1 MYITSSNYNTSIS
14 FCINKPLLLNGLCDA
29 KMCVNPFPL
38 PANLPPEFEQLFD
51 VFVPIWCIFF
61 SLPWMLLRHHS
72 RVCVY
77 VTVHV
82 AIYTLCTCIYM
93 YIISVYVCAL
103 TDKYSVR
110 STHWAWA
117 RDIVMVV
124 CLHVHMHTCMFP
136 DMLATTCIKIPPAL
150 PCRVVDFK

>member
-1 MYITSSNYNTSIS
+1 MYITSNNYNTSIS
-14 FCINKPLLLNGLCDA
+14 FCINKPLFWNGLCDA

-77 VTVHV
+77 MCIYV
-82 AIYTLCTCIYM
+82 AVYTLCTCTYM
-93 YIISVYVCAL
+93 YICLCVCSNGQIQCSEHIL
-103 TDKYSVR
+103 GVGVR
-110 STHWAWA
+110 CC
-117 RDIVMVV
+117 DGVI